1 MNVDQKKDDEIDV
14 KKLKKKNNKGIG
26 KSIKM

>member
-1 MNVDQKKDDEIDV
+1 MNVDQKKDYDIDV
-14 KKLKKKNNKGIG
+14 KKLTKKNKGIS